1 MIRGKLKT
9 CPFGLSIPGGCKS
22 AGGLSAKDET
32 SAIFNMVPLEYA
44 KTEEEKGHIREDNL
58 EELLLAEGFE
68 PCPFADLIL
77 EDKKSVDCKY
87 DSEQPEIPAGN
98 VGLNGS
104 PAYPHIMVGNMP
116 KPQYG
121 YPISHYSDDNE
132 SRNVY
137 YGLYSLIG

>member
-1 MIRGKLKT
+1 M
-9 CPFGLSIPGGCKS
+9 
-22 AGGLSAKDET
+22 
-32 SAIFNMVPLEYA
+32 
-44 KTEEEKGHIREDNL
+44 
-58 EELLLAEGFE
+58 
-68 PCPFADLIL
+68 
-77 EDKKSVDCKY
+77 EDKASVDCKY
-87 DSEQPEIPAGN
+87 DSEQPEVPAGN